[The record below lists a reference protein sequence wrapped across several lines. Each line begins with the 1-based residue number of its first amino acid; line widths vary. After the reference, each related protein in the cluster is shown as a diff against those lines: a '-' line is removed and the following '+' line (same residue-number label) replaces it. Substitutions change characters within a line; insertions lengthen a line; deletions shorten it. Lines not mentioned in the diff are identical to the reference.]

1 MNQKRWIVLLS
12 VIVLVLSITL
22 LAGQRNSD
30 DAGAKRTITFYD
42 SQAQEEIIKY
52 EVELGDSVTPP
63 TPPTHKDYLF
73 IGWFDENGFEITDF
87 SKILKNQRINAR
99 YGSDKNNNGILDS
112 EDTYYEVVFYDTI
125 GRKNIAT
132 ERVLVGLDAKPP
144 VTPTHRG
151 YVFDRYSAS
160 FTKVSSDLKIDLIY
174 RDAATTTRPPTTRP
188 TTPTTTQPK
197 EDVYTYK
204 VEDFDKRVG
213 LQKKITVYRNGT
225 QIAVKSIMAED
236 NYRIS
241 PYNNSIN
248 GIIVDHS
255 EVSDIKKVELNNGQ
269 IVNIKKG

>member
-12 VIVLVLSITL
+12 IIVLVLSITL
-22 LAGQRNSD
+22 LAGQKSSD

-99 YGSDKNNNGILDS
+99 YGNDKNNNGILDS

-125 GRKNIAT
+125 GRRNIAT

-160 FTKVSSDLKIDLIY
+160 FTKVSSDLKINLIY
-174 RDAATTTRPPTTRP
+174 KDEVTTTTRPTTRP
-188 TTPTTTQPK
+188 TTKPTTPK
-197 EDVYTYK
+197 EDVYTYS
-204 VEDFDKRVG
+204 VADFDIIEI
-213 LQKKITVYRNGT
+213 QKQITVYKNGT
-225 QIAVKSIMAED
+225 KIVVKNIRDKDNIVIEKYNTIHNTVLVHHNSVKHIAKA
-236 NYRIS
+236 
-241 PYNNSIN
+241 
-248 GIIVDHS
+248 
-255 EVSDIKKVELNNGQ
+255 ELNNGT
-269 IVNIKKG
+269 IVNIKRR

>member
-99 YGSDKNNNGILDS
+99 YGNDKNNNGILDS

-160 FTKVSSDLKIDLIY
+160 FTKVNSNLKINIMY
-174 RDAATTTRPPTTRP
+174 KEEVTTTRPPTTK
-188 TTPTTTQPK
+188 PTTTKPTTPK
-197 EDVYTYK
+197 EDVYTYSLRNFEQRTDQREVIVYK
-204 VEDFDKRVG
+204 NNKQISAKSILRQDNVLLADYNPVH
-213 LQKKITVYRNGT
+213 KKIIIAQRELDKIAKVQLNDGT
-225 QIAVKSIMAED
+225 
-236 NYRIS
+236 
-241 PYNNSIN
+241 
-248 GIIVDHS
+248 IV
-255 EVSDIKKVELNNGQ
+255 EFKR
-269 IVNIKKG
+269 

>member
-73 IGWFDENGFEITDF
+73 IGWFDENGLEITDF

-125 GRKNIAT
+125 GRRNIAT

-188 TTPTTTQPK
+188 TTRPTTPK
-197 EDVYTYK
+197 EDVYTYT
-204 VEDFDKRVG
+204 VADFDGRKEQRI
-213 LQKKITVYRNGT
+213 ITVYKNNT
-225 QIAVKSIMAED
+225 QVTVKRILNNSGVSIV
-236 NYRIS
+236 
-241 PYNNSIN
+241 PYNELHKEV
-248 GIIVDHS
+248 IVPQA
-255 EVSDIKKVELNNGQ
+255 ELPNIAKAELSDGS
-269 IVNIKKG
+269 IVNIKRR